1 MPGSIITGITLEHTA
16 NEEPANQG
24 PSEKS
29 FPRLYEWRLNM
40 KSRAVTG
47 KYLTGTDVAL
57 EFPVIN
63 NKYAG
68 LHHKYAYAQVIDV
81 QGSLEG
87 GYGTGI
93 FSAKIAFVLNIFST
107 KLN

>member
-29 FPRLYEWRLNM
+29 FPHLYEWRLNM

-87 GYGTGI
+87 GCGTGI